1 MANIIGEFQIVFED
15 ESKELLKSFVK
26 AVDYMMEK
34 DASDNIKIDAG
45 NINWKLDEIAK
56 RDG

>member
-34 DASDNIKIDAG
+34 DTSSNIKIDIG
-45 NINWKLDEIAK
+45 NINWKPDEIAK